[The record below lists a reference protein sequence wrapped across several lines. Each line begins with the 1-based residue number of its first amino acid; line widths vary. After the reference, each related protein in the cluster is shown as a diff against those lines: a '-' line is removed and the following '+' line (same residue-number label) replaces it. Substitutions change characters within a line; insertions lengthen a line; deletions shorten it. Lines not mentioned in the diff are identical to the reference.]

1 MKEVTVY
8 TKPLCPYCVRALS
21 LLMKKGVTVT
31 EINAAFD
38 NEKRAEMVQRSNGR
52 RTFPQIFIGDYHVG
66 GADDLFAL
74 EKAGKLDP
82 LLNG

>member
-66 GADDLFAL
+66 GADDLLAL